1 MTAPESQRHT
11 VARDIKASAE
21 TIYRAF
27 LSRDAMASWLP
38 PAGARGVID
47 VFESKEG
54 GRFRLV
60 LVFEATRGKS
70 SDNTDVVAGCFV
82 ELVPDRRM
90 VMAVDFD
97 SDDPAFAGT
106 MTMTW
111 VLDAL
116 PDGTRVTITAEHV
129 PVGISQAGHET
140 GMRSTLDNLAAFV
153 E

>member
-1 MTAPESQRHT
+1 MTAPGSQQHAA
-11 VARDIKASAE
+11 ARDIKASAE

-27 LSRDAMASWLP
+27 LSRDAMAHWLP
-38 PAGARGVID
+38 PAGATGVID
-47 VFESKEG
+47 VFEPQEG
-54 GRFRLV
+54 GRFRLT
-60 LVFEATRGKS
+60 LVFETARGKS
-70 SDNTDVVAGCFV
+70 SDHTDVVAGRFV
-82 ELVPDRRM
+82 ELVPRRRM

-111 VLDAL
+111 ELAAL
-116 PDGTRVTITAEHV
+116 PEGTRVSVIAEHV
-129 PVGISQAGHET
+129 PAGISQADHEA

>member
-11 VARDIKASAE
+11 VSRDIKASAE

-38 PAGARGVID
+38 PAGARGVIE
-47 VFESKEG
+47 VFEPREG

-60 LVFEATRGKS
+60 LVFEAAQGKS
-70 SDNTDVVAGCFV
+70 SDNTDVVAGRFV
-82 ELVPDRRM
+82 ELVPDRLM

-111 VLDAL
+111 ELAAL

-129 PVGISQAGHET
+129 PVGISQADHET